1 MTKEQF
7 TQWLQAYG
15 DAWEQSD
22 PDSIVKLFS
31 PDTKYF
37 ETPYA
42 QPLVGYAALHD
53 YWTKG
58 ARDSQT
64 DITFSAESLFV
75 GKSEGFAHWRASFTR
90 KRTGRRV
97 HLDGTLQAKF
107 DDDLQCT
114 EFREWWHRKE
124 T

>member
-15 DAWEQSD
+15 DAWEQGD
-22 PDSIVKLFS
+22 PDAIIKLFS

-37 ETPYA
+37 ETPLVE
-42 QPLVGYAALHD
+42 PLVGQTALYD
-53 YWTKG
+53 YWTRG
-58 ARDSQT
+58 AQDSHT
-64 DITFSAESLFV
+64 DITFSAIPLFV
-75 GKSEGFAHWRASFTR
+75 SKHQGFARWQASFTR
-90 KRTGRRV
+90 KRTRRRV
-97 HLDGTLQAKF
+97 HLDGALFAQF
-107 DDDLQCT
+107 DDSLQCT